1 MKSDRENEI
10 YGSPLGVMSDM
21 HKFHAS
27 ALHFRWH
34 FVAAISSAYVFYWRL
49 IDGNETNQGSLFRSI
64 KSRHSFDWSG
74 LSSRINS
81 LFFLF
86 SHAVLFHEDLRAFIC
101 PLNRRS
107 WLFSRM
113 RVRIARIYRRT
124 KRSRI
129 WTRIRSFRAFMSCLI
144 VNIYSG
150 KEIKI
155 YSLSLHRFYLD
166 RRG

>member
-10 YGSPLGVMSDM
+10 YGSPLEVISDM
-21 HKFHAS
+21 RKFQHYIS
-27 ALHFRWH
+27 GDILSLQFRVRT
-34 FVAAISSAYVFYWRL
+34 FFYWRL

-64 KSRHSFDWSG
+64 KSRHSFDWTG

-113 RVRIARIYRRT
+113 WVRIARIYRRT

-129 WTRIRSFRAFMSCLI
+129 WTCIRSFRAFMSCLI
-144 VNIYSG
+144 V
-150 KEIKI
+150 
-155 YSLSLHRFYLD
+155 
-166 RRG
+166 